1 MTDSRPEADST
12 PSKPRGLWS
21 LMGTPAEPSSAPVDE
36 KTDASASHE
45 QPKAA
50 TSADAES
57 SPAKQRGLWGMMGK
71 APVADHPG
79 SASTPVDDADQEA
92 ESTSPPAAEQ
102 PGGRRGLF
110 AMMQQADEETT
121 DSEDMPDLESMLLN
135 DEAVAAIRE
144 QLQQESR
151 RSLPPLPDEPDEVEL
166 DESPEADEPS
176 EPRELIDLRELEPPR
191 YRAALLQAIR
201 HSWTSLGCGLG
212 AILLS
217 LLTLLPHSLAGI
229 PASVLGFAG
238 IICGYLAV
246 TGPGRRDL
254 SSRLRATS
262 LAGMLLGTIGI
273 FLGPLLFAGLG
284 RSLREP
290 TGPETTRQNLTRIG
304 QGLDEYY
311 KKNDAYPIGGTFA
324 RDDAGEIRGQHGWMT
339 FLLPFVGEAELYQQ
353 IDQTKP
359 YDHPVNRNAMG
370 RNVSVYFAAGGDRSR
385 IGDGYAVAHF
395 AGVGGEIDDAN
406 GLAHLGIFERDAAV
420 KRDEITDGL
429 SNTLIVGELG
439 KAYPPWGDPENWH
452 KIGNGLNK
460 DPSGF
465 GSVSGQGA
473 MFLLADGSVK
483 IFSNKTDLGLLK
495 KMSTRDGKDD
505 R

>member
-36 KTDASASHE
+36 KADATASHQ

-50 TSADAES
+50 TSEDADS
-57 SPAKQRGLWGMMGK
+57 SAPRQRGLWGMMGK
-71 APVADHPG
+71 PPVADGPG
-79 SASTPVDDADQEA
+79 SASTPIDEADSKD
-92 ESTSPPAAEQ
+92 ESTSPPVAEQ

-110 AMMQQADEETT
+110 AMMQHADEETV
-121 DSEDMPDLESMLLN
+121 DAEEMPDLESMLLN

-144 QLQQESR
+144 QLQQETR
-151 RSLPPLPDEPDEVEL
+151 RSLPPLPDVPEEEV
-166 DESPEADEPS
+166 DESLETDEPS

-217 LLTLLPHSLAGI
+217 MLAILPYSLAGI
-229 PASVLGFAG
+229 PASVLGFTG
-238 IICGYLAV
+238 IICGYLALS
-246 TGPGRRDL
+246 GPGRLDL
-254 SSRLRATS
+254 PSRLRATS

-353 IDQTKP
+353 IDQTKA
-359 YDHPVNRNAMG
+359 YNHPVNRNAMG

-395 AGVGGEIDDAN
+395 AGVGGEVDDAN

-420 KRDEITDGL
+420 KRDEITDGS

-439 KAYPPWGDPENWH
+439 KAYPPWGDPENWQ

-460 DPSGF
+460 DKSGF
-465 GSVSGQGA
+465 GSASGQGA

-483 IFSNKTDLGLLK
+483 IFSNKTDVGLLK
-495 KMSTRDGKDD
+495 KMTTRDGKDD